1 MVGRQSFVRRGW
13 HGREVV
19 SSEVA
24 SNGGGGASDVGE
36 HGEVV
41 ALLHDMHSHDR
52 YMPRPLEFP
61 LRLGHTQ
68 NAPLNG
74 RYFAPADRHFPGAY
88 WHAFRP
94 RHENTACA
102 RARTPSVGAASASR
116 GLAMREK
123 EGAVR

>member
-1 MVGRQSFVRRGW
+1 MVGGQSFVRRGW

-52 YMPRPLEFP
+52 YMPRPLEFRP
-61 LRLGHTQ
+61 SPRPHPKRSTQRALVCSRSSAFTGRL
-68 NAPLNG
+68 L
-74 RYFAPADRHFPGAY
+74 
-88 WHAFRP
+88 
-94 RHENTACA
+94 A
-102 RARTPSVGAASASR
+102 RV
-116 GLAMREK
+116 LA
-123 EGAVR
+123 